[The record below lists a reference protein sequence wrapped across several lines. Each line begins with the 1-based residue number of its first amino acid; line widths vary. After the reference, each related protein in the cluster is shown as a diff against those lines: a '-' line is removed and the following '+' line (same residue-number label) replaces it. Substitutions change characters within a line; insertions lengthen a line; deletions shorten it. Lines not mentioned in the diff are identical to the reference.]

1 MLRLALSRSV
11 HVARAT
17 ALPRPAL
24 ISSRTAL
31 QHVRFESSK
40 VSDER
45 KKVLEAQNDLQ
56 RDWDAK
62 VITYEE
68 LKPKTVQPSPDKYL
82 IDVREPNEVLQGSIP
97 SAVNLPLSVL
107 PNALHLPAAEFK
119 EKFGFEKPRPD
130 QEVTFYCR
138 SGVRSTTASDVAKRN
153 GYTNILNYKGSW
165 LEWTER
171 EGKKTA

>member
-68 LKPKTVQPSPDKYL
+68 LKPKTVQPSP
-82 IDVREPNEVLQGSIP
+82 VSFHSHR
-97 SAVNLPLSVL
+97 
-107 PNALHLPAAEFK
+107 
-119 EKFGFEKPRPD
+119 
-130 QEVTFYCR
+130 R
-138 SGVRSTTASDVAKRN
+138 SYIFLTYRR
-153 GYTNILNYKGSW
+153 TN
-165 LEWTER
+165 T
-171 EGKKTA
+171 